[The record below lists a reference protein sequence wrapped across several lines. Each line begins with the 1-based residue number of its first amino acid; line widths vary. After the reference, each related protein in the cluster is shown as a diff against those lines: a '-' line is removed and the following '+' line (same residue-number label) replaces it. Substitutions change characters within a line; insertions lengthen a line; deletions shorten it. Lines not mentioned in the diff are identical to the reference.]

1 MSASLAGKCVIL
13 TRPAEQSAEWVR
25 VLESCGAEVLL
36 LPAVRIVPPETWS
49 LLDRELLRLEEFDWV
64 LFTSRNAVRFVSER
78 LKNLSC
84 ALCCD
89 GSGPRVAAVGQATA
103 EAARKAGWTLDC
115 VAPDQSGDSLAHELR
130 ESLAG
135 RRVLLPRSDRAD
147 DVLPIALEKN
157 GAKVREAVAYL
168 NLAPQSFDRAITDRL
183 RRAEIDWIV
192 FASPS
197 AFHNLAHAMGA
208 KELTA
213 LSARVHF
220 LAIGPTT
227 AKALREEGVQ
237 VELEA
242 TAPDAEGIANSLCEY
257 YAHRAGKTGAAA
269 VPSQPAAPSENAK
282 KMRHS

>member
-157 GAKVREAVAYL
+157 GAKFREAVAYL
-168 NLAPQSFDRAITDRL
+168 NLAPQCSIAPSPIACAAPKLTGSSSRVL
-183 RRAEIDWIV
+183 RRFTISHTTWV
-192 FASPS
+192 RRSLLASPRAFISWPS
-197 AFHNLAHAMGA
+197 APPQRRPCVTKACRWNLKPRLPM
-208 KELTA
+208 
-213 LSARVHF
+213 
-220 LAIGPTT
+220 P
-227 AKALREEGVQ
+227 KALPI
-237 VELEA
+237 LC
-242 TAPDAEGIANSLCEY
+242 ANIMRTEPERL
-257 YAHRAGKTGAAA
+257 AR
-269 VPSQPAAPSENAK
+269 QPCRRSPPHPLR
-282 KMRHS
+282 MPRR

>member
-1 MSASLAGKCVIL
+1 VSASLTGKRVIL
-13 TRPAEQSAEWVR
+13 TRAAEQSAEWAR
-25 VLESCGAEVLL
+25 VLESRGAEVLL

-64 LFTSRNAVRFVSER
+64 LFTSQNAVRFVSER

-89 GSGPRVAAVGQATA
+89 GSSPRVAAVGQATA
-103 EAARKAGWTLDC
+103 DAARKAGWAVDC
-115 VAPDQSGDSLAHELR
+115 VAPSQTGEALAHELR

-135 RRVLLPRSDRAD
+135 RRILLPRSDRAD
-147 DVLPIALEKN
+147 DRLPIALEKN

-168 NLAPQSFDRAITDRL
+168 TLAPQSFDRALTDRL
-183 RRAEIDWIV
+183 HRAEVDWIV

-197 AFHNLAHAMGA
+197 AFHNLAHHMGA
-208 KELTA
+208 KELAA

-227 AKALREEGVQ
+227 AQALREAGVQ
-237 VELEA
+237 LELEA
-242 TAPDAEGIANSLCEY
+242 TAPDAESVTDSLCEY
-257 YAHRAGKTGAAA
+257 YALRAGKIGAAA
-269 VPSQPAAPSENAK
+269 APSQAAAPLENAK